1 MDTSLHW
8 IAFNL
13 FVVIAIALD
22 LGVFHR
28 KAHKISISEALRWSL
43 AWIALAVTFGSTL
56 LHYYGRQPAL
66 EFFTGYV
73 VEKALSVDNLFV
85 FLVVFRVF
93 AVKDEYQQR
102 VLGYGIL
109 GALLLRGAMIAAGA
123 ALIARF
129 SWIMYLFGAF
139 IVLAGAHMLIA
150 RNAMSNPEKNFL
162 VRYFSKHLRLTKEY
176 HDGKFFTRNN
186 GKLFATPL
194 FLVLLVVEVTD
205 VTFAVDSI
213 PAVFGITRDPFIVF
227 TSNVFAILG
236 LRALYFLLAAVL
248 EKLEYLKIGLALV
261 LIFVGGK
268 MIAEPWL
275 KISVEL
281 SLGIVIGMLLLTVL
295 FSLLVKKKA
304 LQQRR

>member
-1 MDTSLHW
+1 MHTSLHW

-13 FVVIAIALD
+13 FVVIAVALD

-28 KAHKISISEALRWSL
+28 KAHKITIPGALLWSL
-43 AWIALAVTFGSTL
+43 AWIALAVTFGL
-56 LHYYGRQPAL
+56 LILHFLGRQPAL

-109 GALLLRGAMIAAGA
+109 GALLLRGAMIAAGV

-139 IVLAGAHMLIA
+139 IVLVGLHMLIA
-150 RNAMSNPEKNFL
+150 RREESDPQKNFL
-162 VRYFSKHLRLTKEY
+162 FRYLRKHLSLTREY
-176 HDGKFFTRNN
+176 RGASFFVREN
-186 GKLFATPL
+186 GQLFATPL
-194 FLVLLVVEVTD
+194 FLVLLVVEITD

-236 LRALYFLLAAVL
+236 LRARSFFLAA
-248 EKLEYLKIGLALV
+248 A
-261 LIFVGGK
+261 F
-268 MIAEPWL
+268 
-275 KISVEL
+275 
-281 SLGIVIGMLLLTVL
+281 
-295 FSLLVKKKA
+295 
-304 LQQRR
+304 

>member
-1 MDTSLHW
+1 MHTSLHW

-13 FVVIAIALD
+13 FVVMAVALD

-28 KAHKISISEALRWSL
+28 KAHKITIRGALLWSL
-43 AWIALAVTFGSTL
+43 AWIGLALTFGL
-56 LHYYGRQPAL
+56 LILHYRGRQPAL

-85 FLVVFRVF
+85 FLVVFRAF
-93 AVKDEYQQR
+93 AVQDEYQPR

-109 GALLLRGAMIAAGA
+109 GALLLRGAMIAAGV

-139 IVLAGAHMLIA
+139 IVLVGLHMLIA
-150 RNAMSNPEKNFL
+150 RREEGNPQKNFL
-162 VRYFSKHLRLTKEY
+162 VRYFGKHLPLTKEY
-176 HDGKFFTRNN
+176 RGASFFVREK
-186 GKLFATPL
+186 GQLFATPL
-194 FLVLLVVEVTD
+194 FLVLLVVEITD

-248 EKLEYLKIGLALV
+248 EKLTYLKIGLALV
-261 LIFVGGK
+261 LIFVGAK
-268 MIAEPWL
+268 MIVEPWL
-275 KISVEL
+275 KISVER
-281 SLGIVIGMLLLTVL
+281 SLGIVVGMLLLTLL
-295 FSLLVKKKA
+295 FSLRAQKKSVN
-304 LQQRR
+304 

>member
-1 MDTSLHW
+1 
-8 IAFNL
+8 
-13 FVVIAIALD
+13 VIAVALD

-28 KAHKISISEALRWSL
+28 KAHKITILGALLWSL
-43 AWIALAVTFGSTL
+43 AWIVLAVTFGL
-56 LHYYGRQPAL
+56 LILHFFGRQPAL

-93 AVKDEYQQR
+93 AVKDEHQQR

-109 GALLLRGAMIAAGA
+109 GALLLRGAMIAAGV

-139 IVLAGAHMLIA
+139 IVLVGFHMLIA
-150 RNAMSNPEKNFL
+150 RREESDPQKNFL
-162 VRYFSKHLRLTKEY
+162 FRYLRKHLPLTREY
-176 HDGKFFTRNN
+176 RGANFFVREN
-186 GKLFATPL
+186 GQLFATPL
-194 FLVLLVVEVTD
+194 FLVLLVVEITD

-248 EKLEYLKIGLALV
+248 EKLAYLKIGLALV
-261 LIFVGGK
+261 LIFVGVK

-281 SLGIVIGMLLLTVL
+281 SLGIVLGMLLLTVL
-295 FSLLVKKKA
+295 FSLRAQKKGVN
-304 LQQRR
+304 